1 MKHKLLSFVIIGLLT
16 TVIFIIPGCSKVEN
30 VTNSA
35 TKLIVESITGEDLEG
50 NEGSSVIYSDV
61 VTSTGSVFNDIAVA
75 QLRVEPLDPLQ
86 TPTTFYQDAVIDQVD
101 ISYSR
106 TDGLTGEGINVP
118 YSFSQQI
125 YARVAIG
132 MITEVSFVI
141 ITHNAKAESPLV
153 ELINL
158 GQEHILKLEAR
169 ITFHSK
175 DLAGNRLQP
184 IVGGVSIWC
193 GNFAD
198 TD

>member
-16 TVIFIIPGCSKVEN
+16 IVIFLTPGCNKVEN
-30 VTNSA
+30 DTNSTA
-35 TKLIVESITGEDLEG
+35 KLIVETITGKDLDG

-61 VTSTGSVFNDIAVA
+61 VTTSGSVFNDTAVA
-75 QLRVEPLDPLQ
+75 QLRVEPLNPLQ
-86 TPTTFYQDAVIDQVD
+86 TPTTFYQDAVIDQID
-101 ISYSR
+101 ITYSR
-106 TDGLTGEGINVP
+106 TDGLTGEGVNIP

-125 YARVAIG
+125 NARVTIG

-184 IVGGVSIWC
+184 VVGGVSIWC

>member
-16 TVIFIIPGCSKVEN
+16 IVIFLTPGCNKVEN
-30 VTNSA
+30 DTNSA
-35 TKLIVESITGEDLEG
+35 AKLIVETITGRDLDG

-61 VTSTGSVFNDIAVA
+61 ITTSGNVFNDTAVA
-75 QLRVEPLDPLQ
+75 QLRIEPLNPLQ

-101 ISYSR
+101 ITYSR
-106 TDGLTGEGINVP
+106 SDGLTGEGINVP

-125 YARVAIG
+125 YARVTIG
-132 MITEVSFVI
+132 MITEVNFVI

-153 ELINL
+153 ELISL

-184 IVGGVSIWC
+184 VVGGVSIWC

-198 TD
+198 TE